1 MVLVKKKD
9 ATPKWLKPGAII
21 YCGFTGVVQEVATG
35 DETIMVKVESPKRL
49 AFGHT
54 LEWLP
59 FDAKVMK
66 PATPRKLQAEIQQ
79 YRVLLETRLK
89 TYDNALADFMRG

>member
-1 MVLVKKKD
+1 MKKKD
-9 ATPKWLKPGAII
+9 VTPKWLKPGAII
-21 YCGFTGVVQEVATG
+21 WCGFTGVVQEVATG
-35 DETIMVKVESPKRL
+35 DQTIMVRVESPKRL

-66 PATPRKLQAEIQQ
+66 PATAKKLQTEIQQ
-79 YRVLLETRLK
+79 YRALLESRLK
-89 TYDNALADFMRG
+89 TYDSALASFLHD

>member
-1 MVLVKKKD
+1 MGARK
-9 ATPKWLKPGAII
+9 PKWLKPGAII
-21 YCGFTGVVQEVATG
+21 WCGFTGVVQEVATG
-35 DETIMVKVESPKRL
+35 DQTIMVRVESPKRL

-66 PATPRKLQAEIQQ
+66 PATSKKLQTEIQQ
-79 YRVLLETRLK
+79 YRALLESRLK
-89 TYDNALADFMRG
+89 IYDSALADFLHD